1 MIVIL
6 KHNFLLEFK
15 FCINIIYK
23 TMKCFTSH
31 DSATAKNKKP
41 KLVYLEASTFHG
53 HLHVIQPNI
62 LDYSV
67 RAPPP
72 PHNAQ
77 SK

>member
-1 MIVIL
+1 
-6 KHNFLLEFK
+6 
-15 FCINIIYK
+15 
-23 TMKCFTSH
+23 MKCFTSH

-53 HLHVIQPNI
+53 HLHVIQPNV